1 MWAKGA
7 LLFPA
12 IGFYIYILNT
22 GVADTAERMTFYCL
36 PMGVTVGSIYGIIVT
51 RVRRLHADLDIE
63 RYVARNRDGAVDT
76 GARTGTKNIVRYV
89 SYCVKDMC
97 FMIYSS
103 ASAKVT
109 AKPFL
114 PANAHCFTIVISFK
128 TLP

>member
-1 MWAKGA
+1 MIVNIIVFALAGAVYGWLVSFLILRPHLAMWAKGA

-63 RYVARNRDGAVDT
+63 RYVARNRD
-76 GARTGTKNIVRYV
+76 
-89 SYCVKDMC
+89 
-97 FMIYSS
+97 
-103 ASAKVT
+103 
-109 AKPFL
+109 
-114 PANAHCFTIVISFK
+114 
-128 TLP
+128 